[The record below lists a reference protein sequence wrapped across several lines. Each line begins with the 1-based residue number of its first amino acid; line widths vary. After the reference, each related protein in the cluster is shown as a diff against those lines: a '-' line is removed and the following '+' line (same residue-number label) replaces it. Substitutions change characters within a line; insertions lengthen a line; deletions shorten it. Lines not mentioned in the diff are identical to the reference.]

1 MEIDTLVLS
10 GCGPSGLA
18 YTGVF
23 RALLEKGILT
33 TELDGIREIIT
44 TSVGILFAFAILIK
58 LDNNA
63 IREIVMRFDIGS
75 MLNVDDIQI
84 DTLLQD
90 CGLYET
96 IGIRKIFTS
105 LCKNILHRDDITLQ
119 ELYDLIP
126 ICLAI
131 KVFNV
136 TETRT
141 EYISYKTHP
150 TLSIITLA
158 EMTTAIPIFFK
169 PVSYNGCLYTD
180 GGLRGSFP
188 IEYCKSPNYLG
199 IYIDGACTEYIPDMT
214 ELCPILKYMMSLLA
228 ESNPHLHQET
238 TPRVI
243 YLKVGLGLDFQIED
257 SLKLKVIQEVYQ
269 KTLVHINEHLDKD

>member
-1 MEIDTLVLS
+1 
-10 GCGPSGLA
+10 
-18 YTGVF
+18 
-23 RALLEKGILT
+23 
-33 TELDGIREIIT
+33 
-44 TSVGILFAFAILIK
+44 
-58 LDNNA
+58 
-63 IREIVMRFDIGS
+63 
-75 MLNVDDIQI
+75 MLH
-84 DTLLQD
+84 D

-105 LCKNILHRDDITLQ
+105 LCKNILHRDDITLK
-119 ELYDLIP
+119 ELYDFKP
-126 ICLAI
+126 VCLTI

-136 TETRT
+136 TNTQT

-188 IEYCKSPNYLG
+188 IECCQSQNYLG
-199 IYIDGACTEYIPDMT
+199 IYIDGALTESIT
-214 ELCPILKYMMSLLA
+214 EICPIMKYMMSLLS
-228 ESNPHLHQET
+228 ETNPHLHKE

-243 YLKVGLGLDFQIED
+243 YLKVGLGLDFQVED

-269 KTLVHINEHLDKD
+269 KTLAHIKEHLDKD